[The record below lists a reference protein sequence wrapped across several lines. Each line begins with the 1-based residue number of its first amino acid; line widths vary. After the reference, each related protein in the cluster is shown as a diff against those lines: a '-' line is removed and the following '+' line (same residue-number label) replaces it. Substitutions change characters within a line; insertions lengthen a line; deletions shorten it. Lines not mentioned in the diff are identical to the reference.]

1 MPVTSEMT
9 VYRAGSPESG
19 EGFWTPDSDYA
30 REVHP
35 EGALHTAMLLP
46 GFSLKDFNEP
56 RSDRVVWPERDAK
69 AFDVLSFPGPAT
81 EFVVLN
87 PAALKILQ

>member
-1 MPVTSEMT
+1 MT

-19 EGFWTPDSDYA
+19 EGFWTPNPEYA

-35 EGALHTAMLLP
+35 EGALHTATLLP
-46 GFSLKDFNEP
+46 GFKLKQFGEA
-56 RSDRVVWPERDAK
+56 RTDRQVWIEKDAGDY
-69 AFDVLSFPGPAT
+69 DVLLFPGKSR